1 MRLVLDWD
9 GTCTV
14 TDGLVLA
21 VQRFGDPAV
30 YEEAEQSIGRRLTL
44 HEVID
49 MELATMTAPLDEV
62 VAFLVAELPVRPG
75 LRELVARHQP
85 LILSSGF
92 HELIEPLLAR
102 EGIAAELVA
111 NRLSRSGSD
120 GWHAAWRDSAVC
132 AVCGEACKRAS
143 LPAGDVVFVGDG
155 YSDLCAARAARR
167 IFARDRLCGYLDAAG
182 TPWEPFGDLH
192 DVLAALEPA

>member
-9 GTCTV
+9 GTCTA

-49 MELATMTAPLDEV
+49 MELATMAAPLDEV

-75 LRELVARHQP
+75 LRELVERHRP

-102 EGIAAELVA
+102 EGIVAEVVA
-111 NRLSRSGSD
+111 NRLAVAGAD
-120 GWHAAWRDSAVC
+120 GWRAAWRDSTVC
-132 AVCGEACKRAS
+132 DVCGEACKRAS
-143 LPAGDVVFVGDG
+143 LPAGEVVFVGDG
-155 YSDLCAARAARR
+155 YSDLCAARGATRT
-167 IFARDRLCGYLDAAG
+167 FARDRLCGYLDADG
-182 TPWEPFGDLH
+182 TPWEPYDDLH
-192 DVLAALEPA
+192 DVLAALAPA